1 MLNYAC
7 NFFTDI
13 CNSGSLVSQASE
25 PENLQN
31 TARDIFD
38 DNILMFEVPASTP
51 DDSMLRSLY
60 ESLAESFDNRTSA
73 TGFSNFMEAVNE
85 IALAEAIACSS
96 SELLNVPELA
106 SDFANSLSQNIT
118 DESLRETR
126 IILGEILCAE
136 SREQSSLSAMECP
149 SRGNCI
155 CPPEGIGITISCTC
169 QFFACLETELDR
181 LGPIFGFSNFSSPAS
196 QTPCIAFIV
205 DTTGS
210 KADEI
215 AAVRTVIEDFL
226 RSEEASNELRCYIL
240 VPFNDIGGNVDI
252 SKCACYN
259 SDHDWHAWII
269 IISRSILI

>member
-1 MLNYAC
+1 
-7 NFFTDI
+7 
-13 CNSGSLVSQASE
+13 
-25 PENLQN
+25 
-31 TARDIFD
+31 
-38 DNILMFEVPASTP
+38 MFEVPASTP

-60 ESLAESFDNRTSA
+60 ESLAESFDNLTSA

-118 DESLRETR
+118 DESLREAR

-169 QFFACLETELDR
+169 QFRIFACLETELDR
-181 LGPIFGFSNFSSPAS
+181 LGPVFGFSNFSSPAS
-196 QTPCIAFIV
+196 QVPCIAFIV

-252 SKCACYN
+252 SKCA
-259 SDHDWHAWII
+259 
-269 IISRSILI
+269 

>member
-1 MLNYAC
+1 LKKSTITVLIYII
-7 NFFTDI
+7 TDV

-38 DNILMFEVPASTP
+38 DTLMFEIPASNP
-51 DDSMLRSLY
+51 NVPMLRSLY

-96 SELLNVPELA
+96 SESLNVSELA
-106 SDFANSLSQNIT
+106 SDFASALSLNTT
-118 DESLRETR
+118 DESLREIR
-126 IILGEILCAE
+126 IILGQILCAE
-136 SREQSSLSAMECP
+136 SMEQGLPSGMACP
-149 SRGNCI
+149 SRGDCI
-155 CPPEGIGITISCTC
+155 CPSDGIGGTISCTC

-181 LGPIFGFSNFSSPAS
+181 LGPVFGFSTFSTPVTS
-196 QTPCIAFIV
+196 QGSCIAFIV

-215 AAVRTVIEDFL
+215 AAIRTVIENFL

-240 VPFNDIGGNVDI
+240 VPFNDRGGNVDI
-252 SKCACYN
+252 SKCV
-259 SDHDWHAWII
+259 
-269 IISRSILI
+269 

>member
-1 MLNYAC
+1 
-7 NFFTDI
+7 
-13 CNSGSLVSQASE
+13 
-25 PENLQN
+25 
-31 TARDIFD
+31 
-38 DNILMFEVPASTP
+38 MFEVPASNP

-60 ESLAESFDNRTSA
+60 ESLAESFDNLTSA
-73 TGFSNFMEAVNE
+73 TGFSNFIEAVNE

-96 SELLNVPELA
+96 SELLNVSELA
-106 SDFANSLSQNIT
+106 SDFANSLSLNIT

-126 IILGEILCAE
+126 ITLGEILCAE
-136 SREQSSLSAMECP
+136 SMEQSSLSDMECP
-149 SRGNCI
+149 SRGNCV

-181 LGPIFGFSNFSSPAS
+181 LGPVFGFSNFSSPAS
-196 QTPCIAFIV
+196 QGTCIAFIV

-215 AAVRTVIEDFL
+215 DAVRTVIEDFL

-240 VPFNDIGGNVDI
+240 VPFNDIGRNVDI

-259 SDHDWHAWII
+259 SDHDWHG
-269 IISRSILI
+269 

>member
-13 CNSGSLVSQASE
+13 CSSGTLVSQASE

-38 DNILMFEVPASTP
+38 DNILTFEVPASNP
-51 DDSMLRSLY
+51 DAMLRSLY

-96 SELLNVPELA
+96 SELLNVSVLA
-106 SDFANSLSQNIT
+106 SDFANSLSLNIT

-126 IILGEILCAE
+126 ITLGEILCAE
-136 SREQSSLSAMECP
+136 SMEQRLLSDMECP
-149 SRGNCI
+149 SRGNCT
-155 CPPEGIGITISCTC
+155 CPPEGIGMTISCTC

-181 LGPIFGFSNFSSPAS
+181 LGPVFGFSNFSSPVS
-196 QTPCIAFIV
+196 QEPCIAFIV

-210 KADEI
+210 KAAEI
-215 AAVRTVIEDFL
+215 DAVRTVIEDFL

-252 SKCACYN
+252 SKCV
-259 SDHDWHAWII
+259 W
-269 IISRSILI
+269 